1 MTETVLATAY
11 LPNILYFA
19 IIAQKKKIRIEHHET
34 YLKQTFRNRTTIL
47 SANGPLDLTIP
58 IVRTNGNHTQTSEI
72 HIAYSEKWQIRHW
85 RAIVSAYNA
94 SPFFLYYQD
103 ELEKILMD
111 KHETLMD
118 LNGKLLSLLIKKL
131 KIECEISFTEDYYPI
146 LGKQDLRIAISPKK
160 DMKNLALFE
169 PYEQVFSTK
178 LPFEPNLSILDLLF
192 NIGPESRDYLLNKI
206 RLMY

>member
-1 MTETVLATAY
+1 M
-11 LPNILYFA
+11 
-19 IIAQKKKIRIEHHET
+19 
-34 YLKQTFRNRTTIL
+34 
-47 SANGPLDLTIP
+47 
-58 IVRTNGNHTQTSEI
+58 
-72 HIAYSEKWQIRHW
+72 
-85 RAIVSAYNA
+85 SAYNA

-103 ELEKILMD
+103 ELEEMLMD

-160 DMKNLALFE
+160 DMKKLALYE